1 MPIYEFFCKSCH
13 QKASFF
19 VRSFD
24 PPQNPI
30 CPACGSSGLDR
41 CISGFAYHRTTKD
54 VWEQSG
60 PASAIPKDPD
70 YYKDPRNIGRW
81 TEKRL
86 KDLGVDMDSDEY
98 RDTFSGVKESI
109 AAAREGE
116 MPKPLKELL

>member
-1 MPIYEFFCKSCH
+1 MPIYEFVCKSCRR
-13 QKASFF
+13 KASFF
-19 VRSFD
+19 VRSFT

-30 CPACGSSGLDR
+30 CPTCGGSGLDR

-60 PASAIPKDPD
+60 PASAFPKDAD

-86 KDLGVDMDSDEY
+86 KDLGVDMDSEEY

-109 AAAREGE
+109 SAAREGE
-116 MPKPLKELL
+116 LPKPLKELL

>member
-1 MPIYEFFCKSCH
+1 MPIYEFLCNKCH

-19 VRSFD
+19 VRSFN
-24 PPQNPI
+24 PPTNPT
-30 CPACGSSGLDR
+30 CPACGSSELDR
-41 CISGFAYHRTTKD
+41 CISKFAYHMTTKD
-54 VWEQSG
+54 VWEESG
-60 PASAIPKDPD
+60 EPAAIPTNPD

-98 RDTFSGVKESI
+98 RDTFAGVKESI